1 MSRTEHVSTTND
13 RGVCIQDHGIPVAL
27 VFDVGVAAV
36 GDVPVVVKI
45 VPLAVVVLLYLVF
58 F

>member
-1 MSRTEHVSTTND
+1 M
-13 RGVCIQDHGIPVAL
+13 CIQDHDIPVAL
-27 VFDVGVAAV
+27 VFDVGVAVV